1 MENAEIWYIWKE
13 KFEDKQ
19 AKYKKCCNVRN
30 HCHYTAKYR
39 GVVHSMCYWMDSVTK
54 EIFIVFHNGSSH
66 DFLIKKLAEEF
77 EGQFNRLGQNTE
89 KYMSF
94 SFPI

>member
-1 MENAEIWYIWKE
+1 
-13 KFEDKQ
+13 
-19 AKYKKCCNVRN
+19 
-30 HCHYTAKYR
+30 
-39 GVVHSMCYWMDSVTK
+39 MDSVTK

-77 EGQFNRLGQNTE
+77 EAQFNRLGQNTE